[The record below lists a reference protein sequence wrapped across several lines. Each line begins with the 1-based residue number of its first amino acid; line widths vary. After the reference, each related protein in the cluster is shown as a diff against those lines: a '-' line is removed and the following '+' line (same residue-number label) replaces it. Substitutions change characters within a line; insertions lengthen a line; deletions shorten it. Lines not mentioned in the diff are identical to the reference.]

1 MIKSHNN
8 SVMVIIY
15 KNQYR
20 SIYYSEQLKNL
31 WKIGK
36 MKRWVVDNNKH
47 TKTIVID
54 YNKKTNIY

>member
-1 MIKSHNN
+1 
-8 SVMVIIY
+8 MVIIY

>member
-1 MIKSHNN
+1 
-8 SVMVIIY
+8 MVIIY

-20 SIYYSEQLKNL
+20 SIYYSEQLNNL

-36 MKRWVVDNNKH
+36 MKRWVVDNNKQIS
-47 TKTIVID
+47 TIVID